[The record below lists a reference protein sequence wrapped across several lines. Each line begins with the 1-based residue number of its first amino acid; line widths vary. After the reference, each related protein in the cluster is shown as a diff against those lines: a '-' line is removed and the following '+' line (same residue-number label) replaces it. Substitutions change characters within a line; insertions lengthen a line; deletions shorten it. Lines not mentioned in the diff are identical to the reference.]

1 MYGGCVFD
9 LHTFGH
15 NQLGVVVEMTLM
27 IAYII
32 KGRNTLHQD
41 NTLKLLHNE
50 HMMILRMFVV
60 WIRTPLTILGAKIV
74 LHFEIMFIFH
84 KINNNKWR
92 WGGE

>member
-60 WIRTPLTILGAKIV
+60 
-74 LHFEIMFIFH
+74 
-84 KINNNKWR
+84 
-92 WGGE
+92 